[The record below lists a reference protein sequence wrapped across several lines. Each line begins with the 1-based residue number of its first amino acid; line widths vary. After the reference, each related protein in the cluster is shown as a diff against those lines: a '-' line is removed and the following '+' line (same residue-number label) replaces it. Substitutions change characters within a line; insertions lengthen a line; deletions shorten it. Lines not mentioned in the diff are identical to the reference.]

1 MKLLVNASITAKS
14 LIASSL
20 SAVAVLGM
28 VGLFLSVYGS
38 FERSS
43 GLKDAAVALMSEAR
57 DTRTEFSRAHA
68 ALYRAIS
75 LKSQNVEVAIVR
87 VSKEEALRSVA
98 QARQTIAGL
107 KPAGLPLDPA
117 LIDKARTALDAYANA
132 AKQATDVV
140 EEDAF
145 TATMFMTDVEEKF
158 GIADRDVAAFVK
170 AAVAAHDAVQAQA
183 SATLRAG
190 LVTTI
195 TGAALVIALS
205 LGAAAFFSRLISA
218 PIKAMTAA
226 MGRLAAGALDTEL
239 PAADRRDEVGAMAKA
254 LVVFRDNAA
263 EARRLAAAQVAEQE
277 AKAAH
282 AQRLEILLRGFEGK
296 IGGVVEQLAT
306 AAAEMTRAAGTMTS
320 ATDQASER
328 SDAVA
333 AASEETS
340 ANVQTVATAAE
351 ELAASISEI
360 SRQVQQSAEV
370 AQRAVRDAHGT
381 SAVVGTLAQGVNKI
395 GEVVELISGIASQ
408 TNLLALNATIEAARA
423 GEAGKGFAVVAS
435 EVKGLATQTAKA
447 TEDITA
453 QIAGIQAATKD
464 AVAAIEA
471 VARTIGEINEVAASI
486 ASAVEEQGAATSEI
500 ARNVQQA
507 AAGTQNVSSNI
518 TGVSGA
524 VTDSRKVATQV
535 RQAADALSRQS
546 DVLKQ
551 EVGSFLAGI
560 EAA

>member
-20 SAVAVLGM
+20 SAVAVIGM
-28 VGLFLSVYGS
+28 VGLFFSVYGS
-38 FERSS
+38 FQRSAE
-43 GLKDAAVALMSEAR
+43 LKDAAVALMSDAR
-57 DTRTEFSRAHA
+57 DTRAEFSRAHA
-68 ALYRAIS
+68 ALYRAIN
-75 LKSQNVEVAIVR
+75 LKSQNVEIALVR
-87 VSKEEALRSVA
+87 RSKEEALSSVA
-98 QARQTIAGL
+98 LAKQTIAGL

-117 LIDKARTALDAYANA
+117 VIDKARTALDAYAGA
-132 AKQATDVV
+132 AKSATDLV
-140 EEDAF
+140 EDDAF
-145 TATMFMTDVEEKF
+145 SATMFMTDAEQKF
-158 GIADRDVAAFVK
+158 GIADKDITAFVK
-170 AAVAAHDAVQAQA
+170 AAVAAHDTVKAQA
-183 SATLRAG
+183 AETLHAG
-190 LVTTI
+190 LVTTAA
-195 TGAALVIALS
+195 GAALVIALS
-205 LGAAAFFSRLISA
+205 LGAAAFFSRLISV

-226 MGRLAAGALDTEL
+226 MGRLAAGTLDTEL

-263 EARRLAAAQVAEQE
+263 EARRLAAAQVAEQQ
-277 AKAAH
+277 AKVAH
-282 AQRLEILLRGFEGK
+282 AQRLETLLRGFEGK
-296 IGGVVEQLAT
+296 IGGVVEQLA
-306 AAAEMTRAAGTMTS
+306 AAAGEMTRAAGTMTS
-320 ATDQASER
+320 ATDTASER
-328 SDAVA
+328 SNAVA

-464 AVAAIEA
+464 AVTAIEA
-471 VARTIGEINEVAASI
+471 VARTIGEINEVAAGI

-507 AAGTQNVSSNI
+507 ATGTQNVSSNI
-518 TGVSGA
+518 SGVSGA
-524 VTDSRKVATQV
+524 VTDTRNVATQV

-560 EAA
+560 KAA

>member
-254 LVVFRDNAA
+254 LVVFRDNAV

-296 IGGVVEQLAT
+296 IGGVVGQLAT
-306 AAAEMTRAAGTMTS
+306 AAAEMTRAAGTMTG

-328 SDAVA
+328 SEAVA

-360 SRQVQQSAEV
+360 SRQVQQSAKV

-381 SAVVGTLAQGVNKI
+381 SAVVGTLAEGAQRI
-395 GEVVELISGIASQ
+395 GEVVELISGIAAQ

-423 GEAGKGFAVVAS
+423 GDAGKGFAVVAS
-435 EVKGLATQTAKA
+435 EVKGLARQTAKA
-447 TEDITA
+447 TEEIAA
-453 QIAGIQAATKD
+453 QIAGIQAATKE

-471 VARTIGEINEVAASI
+471 ITAHHRRDQRDRHRHRLGGR
-486 ASAVEEQGAATSEI
+486 GAG
-500 ARNVQQA
+500 RGDQRDRPQRP
-507 AAGTQNVSSNI
+507 AGRRGNAGVSSNI
-518 TGVSGA
+518 AGVSGA
-524 VTDSRKVATQV
+524 VTI
-535 RQAADALSRQS
+535 AARRGPGAPAPPTRCR
-546 DVLKQ
+546 
-551 EVGSFLAGI
+551 GNGMC
-560 EAA
+560 

>member
-1 MKLLVNASITAKS
+1 MKLLVDASIAAKS

-38 FERSS
+38 FERSDA
-43 GLKDAAVALMSEAR
+43 LKDAAVAVMSEAR
-57 DTRTEFSRAHA
+57 DTRAEFSRAHA
-68 ALYRAIS
+68 AIYRATS

-87 VSKEEALRSVA
+87 VAKEEALRSIA
-98 QARQTIAGL
+98 EAKQSLAGL

-117 LIDKARTALDAYANA
+117 LVDKARAALDAYAA
-132 AKQATDVV
+132 AARQATDVV

-158 GIADRDVAAFVK
+158 GLADRDITAFVK
-170 AAVAAHDAVQAQA
+170 AAVAAHDQVQAQA
-183 SATLRAG
+183 SATLHAG
-190 LVTTI
+190 LVTTAL
-195 TGAALVIALS
+195 GAALVIALS
-205 LGAAAFFSRLISA
+205 LGAAAFFSRLISV

-226 MGRLAAGALDTEL
+226 MGRLAAGALDAEL
-239 PAADRRDEVGAMAKA
+239 PTADRRDEVGAMAKA
-254 LVVFRDNAA
+254 LVVFRDNAV
-263 EARRLAAAQVAEQE
+263 EARRLAAAEAAEQQ
-277 AKAAH
+277 AKAAR
-282 AQRLEILLRGFEGK
+282 AQRLDGLLRGFESK
-296 IGGVVEQLAT
+296 IGGVVAQLA
-306 AAAEMTRAAGTMTS
+306 AAAGEMTRAAGTMTG

-328 SDAVA
+328 SSAVA

-340 ANVQTVATAAE
+340 TNVQTVATAAE
-351 ELAASISEI
+351 ELAASIGEI

-370 AQRAVRDAHGT
+370 AQRAVRDSHGT
-381 SAVVGTLAQGVNKI
+381 STVVGTLAQGVNKI

-464 AVAAIEA
+464 AVTAIEA
-471 VARTIGEINEVAASI
+471 VARTIGEINDVAASI

-507 AAGTQNVSSNI
+507 AAGTQYVSSNI
-518 TGVSGA
+518 AGVSGA
-524 VTDSRKVATQV
+524 VAASREVAAQV

-551 EVGSFLAGI
+551 EVGSFLAGV
-560 EAA
+560 AAA

>member
-1 MKLLVNASITAKS
+1 MKLLVDASIAAKS

-38 FERSS
+38 FERSDA
-43 GLKDAAVALMSEAR
+43 LKDAAVALMSEAR
-57 DTRTEFSRAHA
+57 DTRAEFSRAHA
-68 ALYRAIS
+68 AIYRATS

-87 VSKEEALRSVA
+87 VAKEEALRSIA
-98 QARQTIAGL
+98 EAKQSLAGL

-117 LIDKARTALDAYANA
+117 LVDKARAALDAYAA
-132 AKQATDVV
+132 AARQATDVV

-158 GIADRDVAAFVK
+158 GLADRDITAFVK
-170 AAVAAHDAVQAQA
+170 AAVAAHDQVQAQA
-183 SATLRAG
+183 SATLHAG
-190 LVTTI
+190 LVTTAL
-195 TGAALVIALS
+195 GAALVIALS
-205 LGAAAFFSRLISA
+205 LGAAAFFSRLISV

-226 MGRLAAGALDTEL
+226 MGRLAAGALDAEL
-239 PAADRRDEVGAMAKA
+239 PTADRRDEVGAMAKA
-254 LVVFRDNAA
+254 LVVFRDNAV
-263 EARRLAAAQVAEQE
+263 EARRLAAAEAAEQQ
-277 AKAAH
+277 AKAAR
-282 AQRLEILLRGFEGK
+282 AQRLDGLLRGFESK
-296 IGGVVEQLAT
+296 IGGVVAQLA
-306 AAAEMTRAAGTMTS
+306 AAAGEMTRAAGTMTG

-328 SDAVA
+328 SSAVA

-340 ANVQTVATAAE
+340 TNVQTVATAAE
-351 ELAASISEI
+351 ELAASIGEI

-370 AQRAVRDAHGT
+370 AQRAVRDSHGT

-464 AVAAIEA
+464 AVTAIEA
-471 VARTIGEINEVAASI
+471 VARTIGEINDVAASI

-507 AAGTQNVSSNI
+507 AAGTQYVSSNI
-518 TGVSGA
+518 AGVSGA
-524 VTDSRKVATQV
+524 VAASREVAAQV

-551 EVGSFLAGI
+551 EVGSFLAGV
-560 EAA
+560 AAA

>member
-43 GLKDAAVALMSEAR
+43 VLKDAAVALMSEAR

-98 QARQTIAGL
+98 QARQTVAGL

-117 LIDKARTALDAYANA
+117 LIDKARAALEAYANA
-132 AKQATDVV
+132 AKAATDVV
-140 EEDAF
+140 EDDAF
-145 TATMFMTDVEEKF
+145 TATMFMTDAEQKF
-158 GIADRDVAAFVK
+158 GIADQDITAFVK

-183 SATLRAG
+183 SEALRAG
-190 LVTTI
+190 LVTI
-195 TGAALVIALS
+195 AIGAALVIALS
-205 LGAAAFFSRLISA
+205 LGAAAFFSRLISV

-254 LVVFRDNAA
+254 LAVFRDNAV
-263 EARRLAAAQVAEQE
+263 EARRLAAAEVAEQE

-282 AQRLEILLRGFEGK
+282 ARRLDSLLRGFEGK
-296 IGGVVEQLAT
+296 IGGVVAQLAT
-306 AAAEMTRAAGTMTS
+306 AAADMTGAAGTMTG

-328 SDAVA
+328 SNAVA

-351 ELAASISEI
+351 ELAASIGEI

-370 AQRAVRDAHGT
+370 SQRAVRDAHGT
-381 SAVVGTLAQGVNKI
+381 SAVVGTLAQGVSKI

-471 VARTIGEINEVAASI
+471 VARTIGELNEVATNI
-486 ASAVEEQGAATSEI
+486 ASAVEEQGAATGEI

-507 AAGTQNVSSNI
+507 AAGTHEVSSNI
-518 TGVSGA
+518 AGVSDA
-524 VTDSRKVATQV
+524 VGESRKVAAQV
-535 RQAADALSRQS
+535 REAADALSRQS
-546 DVLKQ
+546 DLLKQ
-551 EVGSFLAGI
+551 EVGSFLASV
-560 EAA
+560 AAA